1 MGTSRD
7 DARMQLTRRQFIQ
20 RLAIT
25 GLLSG
30 GAGAAYALR
39 EARTCVVERV
49 EIVPRHLPEAFD
61 GLKIAFLTDTHF
73 GPFVTL
79 SYLHEVVE
87 MTNALIPDVIALG
100 GDYVQRQRVLYP
112 QGNQRHL
119 IAPGV
124 AALAGLRA
132 PLGCYAVLGNHDHKV
147 SAMLTRRA
155 LQENGF
161 IELTNTRIALERGGA
176 RLTVCGVDDLRTGKP
191 DLRRAL
197 GNHGTDEACIL
208 LTHNPDIVQKIRDPR
223 VDVVL
228 SGHTHGGQVVL
239 PLVGAPFTASR
250 YGQKYRAG
258 LVQGPT
264 ARVYVS
270 RGVGTIGLPIRWDA
284 PPEITLIT
292 LRVAGSSA

>member
-1 MGTSRD
+1 M
-7 DARMQLTRRQFIQ
+7 A
-20 RLAIT
+20 
-25 GLLSG
+25 
-30 GAGAAYALR
+30 
-39 EARTCVVERV
+39 
-49 EIVPRHLPEAFD
+49 
-61 GLKIAFLTDTHF
+61 
-73 GPFVTL
+73 
-79 SYLHEVVE
+79 
-87 MTNALIPDVIALG
+87 
-100 GDYVQRQRVLYP
+100 
-112 QGNQRHL
+112 
-119 IAPGV
+119 
-124 AALAGLRA
+124 
-132 PLGCYAVLGNHDHKV
+132 
-147 SAMLTRRA
+147 
-155 LQENGF
+155 
-161 IELTNTRIALERGGA
+161 
-176 RLTVCGVDDLRTGKP
+176 
-191 DLRRAL
+191 
-197 GNHGTDEACIL
+197 TDEACIL